1 MLDEQGVETKPPAA
15 VAIVRH
21 RTNGRLVRSDESAP
35 PPAPV
40 PARAPAPASAAVGT
54 PGRPVDE
61 TADFLTRLARSM
73 QAVARAQRTRIAAE
87 VDLRRVARLTE
98 LRDGRRAEALRLRQL
113 AAENR
118 RAIDA
123 WAESAKRRI
132 TNERERRKA
141 ELESDLKR
149 SLREENRR
157 VARRVKDI
165 EAVIVAHVA
174 EIEGFFAELERE
186 MDPVRL
192 AEQAQRPPAFPDLAA
207 RAESSGGSSGPSVVV
222 GEAIETVR
230 IPPSFG

>member
-1 MLDEQGVETKPPAA
+1 MFARPSSPRPLTHLGRMTALPSRTTCRTISAPRERGAGMPPLGGGSRLLVMLDEQGVETKAPAA
-15 VAIVRH
+15 VAVVRH

-40 PARAPAPASAAVGT
+40 PGRAPVPASAAVGT

-61 TADFLTRLARSM
+61 TADFLKRLARSM

-87 VDLRRVARLTE
+87 VDLRRVARLAE

-157 VARRVKDI
+157 VARRVKDF
-165 EAVIVAHVA
+165 EAVI
-174 EIEGFFAELERE
+174 
-186 MDPVRL
+186 
-192 AEQAQRPPAFPDLAA
+192 
-207 RAESSGGSSGPSVVV
+207 
-222 GEAIETVR
+222 
-230 IPPSFG
+230 

>member
-1 MLDEQGVETKPPAA
+1 MLDEQGVESKARAA
-15 VAIVRH
+15 VAIVRR
-21 RTNGRLVRSDESAP
+21 RTNGGLVRSDDSAP
-35 PPAPV
+35 TAPLPAK
-40 PARAPAPASAAVGT
+40 APAAASAAVVT
-54 PGRPVDE
+54 PGRPLDVTD
-61 TADFLTRLARSM
+61 DFLTRLARSM
-73 QAVARAQRTRIAAE
+73 QAVARAKRTRIAEE

-132 TNERERRKA
+132 TNERQRRKA

-157 VARRVKDI
+157 VDRRVKDT
-165 EAVIVAHVA
+165 EAMIAAHLA

-186 MDPVRL
+186 MDPVKL
-192 AEQAQRPPAFPDLAA
+192 AEQAQRPPAFPDLSA
-207 RAESSGGSSGPSVVV
+207 RAESGGGSSGPSVVV